1 MNPETSNSYRA
12 QVAAEERAASEA
24 AQREADKKNLKPL
37 LLAVGDTLRANGC
50 LYRVRKVTPKD
61 FIIRR
66 PGVEVPRG

>member
-24 AQREADKKNLKPL
+24 AQREADKKNLKL